1 MSPTLDHPAA
11 GTSGATNTAGAMA
24 VPSWQ
29 AAAMPTV
36 LALLR
41 CSHPGPTVAVTMF
54 ASALAL
60 GAGSGAGV
68 LRVGAAVLAG
78 QLSVGWLNDFLDAD
92 RDRVAGRVDKP
103 IAAGEVEAAT
113 VGRAAVAALA
123 ACVGLSLLSGLPA
136 AAAHLLAVA
145 AAWAYNLGLKATA
158 FSVVPYA
165 LAFGLLPAF
174 VTLGPPLRAAPPAWA
189 LAAGALLGAGAHFTN
204 VLSDLDTDAATG
216 VRGLPH
222 RLGRQR
228 STLVAAL
235 LSAAAGLAVAAGAR
249 PLPWL
254 ASWALVVAGLLVAG
268 VVTAGLAGRGR
279 VAFRLTMATAGAL
292 VVAFV
297 IAGLRP

>member
-1 MSPTLDHPAA
+1 
-11 GTSGATNTAGAMA
+11 
-24 VPSWQ
+24 
-29 AAAMPTV
+29 MPTV

-78 QLSVGWLNDFLDAD
+78 QLSVGWLNDCLDAG

-103 IAAGEVEAAT
+103 IVAGEVEAAT
-113 VGRAAVAALA
+113 VGRAAVVALA
-123 ACVGLSLLSGLPA
+123 ACVALSLLSGPPA

-158 FSVVPYA
+158 LSVVPYA

-174 VTLGPPLRAAPPAWA
+174 VTLAPPLRAAPPAWA
-189 LAAGALLGAGAHFTN
+189 VAAGALLGASAHFTN

-235 LSAAAGLAVAAGAR
+235 LSAGAGLAVAAGAR
-249 PLPWL
+249 PLPPL
-254 ASWALVVAGLLVAG
+254 AMGALLVAGLLVGAVAVTG
-268 VVTAGLAGRGR
+268 VAGRGR

-297 IAGLRP
+297 SAGLRP